1 MALGMSLG
9 YCAGTVT
16 SSPMRGA
23 PRLDWM
29 TNDLYQQRKEN
40 DMTEFQMFPK
50 IARYSREVIVTE
62 KIDGTNASIF
72 IGEDGEFLT
81 GSRKRW
87 ITPEQDNYGF
97 SRWAHDHKDELLT
110 LGPGRHFG
118 EWWGSGCQRGYDL
131 PKGEKRFSLFNAAR
145 WCLYGETPQQI
156 PTADQRIVKM
166 QDVLPPCVGLVP
178 VLWRGRFDDLDLDEV
193 LADLRQNGSKA
204 VPGFMRPEGVVVF
217 HVAGCVG
224 FKKTLEKDEEPKSR
238 IAN

>member
-1 MALGMSLG
+1 
-9 YCAGTVT
+9 
-16 SSPMRGA
+16 
-23 PRLDWM
+23 
-29 TNDLYQQRKEN
+29 
-40 DMTEFQMFPK
+40 MFPK

-131 PKGEKRFSLFNAAR
+131 AKGEKRFSLFNVVR
-145 WCLYGETPQQI
+145 WCLHGETPQQI
-156 PTADQRIVKM
+156 PTDDPRIVKM

-178 VLWRGRFDDLDLDEV
+178 VLWRGMFDDLDLDAV
-193 LADLRQNGSKA
+193 LANLRQSGSKA
-204 VPGFMRPEGVVVF
+204 APGFLRPEGVVVF

-224 FKKTLEKDEEPKSR
+224 FKKTLDNDGVPKSR
-238 IAN
+238 VANKDISGGR